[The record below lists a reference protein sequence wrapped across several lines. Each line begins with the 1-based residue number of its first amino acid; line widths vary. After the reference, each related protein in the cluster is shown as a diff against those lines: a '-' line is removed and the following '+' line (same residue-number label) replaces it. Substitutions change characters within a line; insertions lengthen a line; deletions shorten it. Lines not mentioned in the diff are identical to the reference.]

1 MGFRNRLTLF
11 LVLAASC
18 VAQAQTLTTQAAMH
32 ARVTSLYS
40 FSPSKISMAQQSQ
53 KSQQMDKFWKDV
65 KADPETTLPL
75 LRVEL
80 ADASNPSFF
89 MMDGTSLLLS
99 LSKETADGD
108 LAAQALPRANLKDV
122 VLSVYFSTVHDL
134 SVSGADTT
142 QAGLHILDDPK
153 FRVSLPQHATTL
165 SQPISLVYLLLPADQ
180 NLWLQ
185 AAVDRF
191 ATEKDEMAQI
201 SLLTLFFFS
210 QTKEGDQVLATAA
223 QDSNRSETVRNE
235 AAKWIKAAKDVSTS
249 KLSKLKILGSEEQIR
264 ERRAKRLGSVSDE
277 ALSDAQDMTTR
288 IIQLRR
294 KK

>member
-1 MGFRNRLTLF
+1 MGFLNRLTL
-11 LVLAASC
+11 VLILIASC

-32 ARVTSLYS
+32 SRVLSLYS
-40 FSPSKISMAQQSQ
+40 FSPSKISKAQQSQ
-53 KSQQMDKFWKDV
+53 KSQQMDQFWTEV
-65 KADPETTLPL
+65 KAAPETTLPL

-80 ADASNPSFF
+80 ADASNPRFF

-99 LSKETADGD
+99 LSKETADAD
-108 LAAQALPRANLKDV
+108 LAAQALPRADLHDV
-122 VLSVYFSTVHDL
+122 VPSVYFSTVHDL
-134 SVSGADTT
+134 SMSGADTT

-153 FRVSLPQHATTL
+153 FRVPLPQHAMTL
-165 SQPISLVYLLLPADQ
+165 SQPISLVYLLLPVDQ

-201 SLLTLFFFS
+201 GLLTLFFFS

-235 AAKWIKAAKDVSTS
+235 AAKWIKAAKDVSTAKS
-249 KLSKLKILGSEEQIR
+249 KMPGSEEQIR